1 MTRPLE
7 GGGGGA
13 QEEAFRVQEGADAAQ
28 RDAHSHGDSDAGAA
42 GEGLPAAAGAA
53 AGH

>member
-13 QEEAFRVQEGADAAQ
+13 HEEAFGVQEGADAAHS
-28 RDAHSHGDSDAGAA
+28 DADSHGDSDAGAA
-42 GEGLPAAAGAA
+42 GEGLPADGAAA